1 METNNPL
8 VQKKNTR
15 MQPCQQLES
24 HSSLSCSSI
33 HPFVQQSVTIY
44 QEPATGLGTSIKPS
58 PSCWEAHSV
67 AWGDR
72 CTNSFWYKGE
82 GGLGRFPLLP
92 GRIGKGSQGTAFLPI
107 PPPTL
112 PAVTWG
118 VKVQAG
124 WVGEQPGILI
134 SYRGSALNL
143 TSLHWG
149 SPQQGVRGAA
159 CSMFHSVW
167 GRAGRDPRETMCFVN
182 NKWLRW
188 MMCCHIREAIPNG
201 KPVFSSWL
209 TAAKD
214 SRDVFLPR
222 FISTILA
229 SLTYRKSAYNIYI
242 FLFLKNPFLSSPSN
256 INI

>member
-8 VQKKNTR
+8 AQKKNTR

-67 AWGDR
+67 AGGDR
-72 CTNSFWYKGE
+72 CINSFWYKVE
-82 GGLGRFPLLP
+82 GALGRFPLLP
-92 GRIGKGSQGTAFLPI
+92 GRIGKGSQGTAFLPT

-112 PAVTWG
+112 PAATWG
-118 VKVQAG
+118 VKVQAR
-124 WVGEQPGILI
+124 WVGEQTGILI

-149 SPQQGVRGAA
+149 S
-159 CSMFHSVW
+159 SNKVW
-167 GRAGRDPRETMCFVN
+167 GVQRAVCSIQFWIVLEEILGSQCVLLTINDWDEWCVITS
-182 NKWLRW
+182 
-188 MMCCHIREAIPNG
+188 E
-201 KPVFSSWL
+201 KPSRMENQSSAAGLQLPKTAEMFFSPDL
-209 TAAKD
+209 
-214 SRDVFLPR
+214 
-222 FISTILA
+222 
-229 SLTYRKSAYNIYI
+229 
-242 FLFLKNPFLSSPSN
+242 
-256 INI
+256 